1 MAFAGTPALGY
12 VQKDRF
18 SNLPERRVDDD
29 GETGG
34 GVLEAPSAS
43 VATPRPLLRSG
54 ARAGAHVA
62 RYGMPGGRD
71 PRYAALDLGTNNC
84 RLLIARP
91 DGDGFRVVDAFSR
104 IVRLGEG
111 IATTGNLSDG
121 AMSRTLE
128 ALAICRRKIEERNVA
143 RVRLVTTEACRVAG
157 NGPAFLARVRE
168 ELGLELELLD
178 RRSEALLAA
187 AGCSA
192 LAHKQAE
199 SVVLFDI
206 GGGSTELVWLAM
218 RDRVQDPGIASRVR
232 SWASLP
238 VGVVTLAEKH
248 GGVEVTRET
257 FEAMV
262 AETLELLAEFAE
274 AARPAIDS
282 AGFHLLGTSGT
293 VTTLGGL
300 HLGLEKYDRRQ
311 VDGLWMKKAEVD
323 AAIEN
328 LLVMSYA
335 ARAANG
341 CIGRDRAD
349 LVIAGAAIFEAIRR
363 AFPSESMR
371 IGDRGLREGMLIEM
385 MRADGVLKRRRR

>member
-1 MAFAGTPALGY
+1 LAFAGTPALGY

>member
-1 MAFAGTPALGY
+1 M
-12 VQKDRF
+12 
-18 SNLPERRVDDD
+18 DDD

-34 GVLEAPSAS
+34 GALQAPAAS
-43 VATPRPLLRSG
+43 VATPLRPLLRSG
-54 ARAGAHVA
+54 ARSGASVA
-62 RYGMPGGRD
+62 RFGLPGLRD

-121 AMSRTLE
+121 AMERTLE
-128 ALAICRRKIEERNVA
+128 ALAICRRKIEDRNVA
-143 RVRLVTTEACRVAG
+143 RVRLVTTEACRVAT
-157 NGPAFLARVRE
+157 NGAAFLARVRD

-192 LAHKQAE
+192 LAHKHAE

-218 RDRVQDPGIASRVR
+218 REKNHEPGIAGRVR
-232 SWASLP
+232 AWASLP
-238 VGVVTLAEKH
+238 IGVVTLAERH
-248 GGVEVTRET
+248 GGVEVTSET

-262 AETLELLAEFAE
+262 AETLDALTEFAQS
-274 AARPAIDS
+274 ARLAPES
-282 AGFHLLGTSGT
+282 RGFHLLGTSGT

-300 HLGLEKYDRRQ
+300 HLGLEKYDRRR
-311 VDGLWMKKAEVD
+311 VDGLWMKTQDVD
-323 AAIEN
+323 TAIRN
-328 LLVMSYA
+328 LLAMPYA
-335 ARAANG
+335 ERAANG
-341 CIGRDRAD
+341 CIGKDRAD

>member
-1 MAFAGTPALGY
+1 MDDNG
-12 VQKDRF
+12 
-18 SNLPERRVDDD
+18 ER
-29 GETGG
+29 GG
-34 GVLEAPSAS
+34 GAAEAPAEN
-43 VATPRPLLRSG
+43 VAAPRLLLRSG
-54 ARAGAHVA
+54 ARPGPEAVRFG
-62 RYGMPGGRD
+62 RPGGRD

-91 DGDGFRVVDAFSR
+91 DGDGFRVIDAFSR

-121 AMSRTLE
+121 AIERTLE
-128 ALAICRRKIEERNVA
+128 ALAVCRRKIEERNVS
-143 RVRLVTTEACRVAG
+143 RVRLVTTEACRVAR
-157 NGPAFLARVRE
+157 NGAAFLARVRH

-218 RDRVQDPGIASRVR
+218 REKAVAPGEPGIASRVR
-232 SWASLP
+232 AWASLP
-238 VGVVTLAEKH
+238 VGVVTLAERH
-248 GGVEVTRET
+248 GGVDVTRDT

-262 AETLELLAEFAE
+262 AETRSALADFAE
-274 AARPAIDS
+274 AARPATGG

-300 HLGLEKYDRRQ
+300 HLGLEKYDRRR
-311 VDGLWMKKAEVD
+311 VDGLWMRKGEVD
-323 AAIEN
+323 AAIGN
-328 LLVMSYA
+328 LIDMPYA

-363 AFPSESMR
+363 AFPSETMR

-385 MRADGVLKRRRR
+385 MRADGVLNRHRR

>member
-1 MAFAGTPALGY
+1 MAPA
-12 VQKDRF
+12 
-18 SNLPERRVDDD
+18 
-29 GETGG
+29 
-34 GVLEAPSAS
+34 ASA
-43 VATPRPLLRSG
+43 ATPRPLLRSG
-54 ARAGAHVA
+54 ARSGADAA
-62 RYGMPGGRD
+62 RFGLPGMRD

-91 DGDGFRVVDAFSR
+91 DGDSFRVVDAFSR

-111 IATTGNLSDG
+111 IATTGQISEG
-121 AMSRTLE
+121 AIERTLE
-128 ALAICRRKIEERNVA
+128 ALAICRRKIEERNVS
-143 RVRLVTTEACRVAG
+143 RVRLVTTEACRVAV
-157 NGPAFLARVRE
+157 NGPAFLGRVRH

-187 AGCSA
+187 AGCAA

-206 GGGSTELVWLAM
+206 GGGSTELVWLAL
-218 RDRVQDPGIASRVR
+218 RDKPCAAGELDIAGRVR
-232 SWASLP
+232 AWVSLP
-238 VGVVTLAEKH
+238 LGVVTLAERH
-248 GGVEVTRET
+248 GGVDVTRET

-262 AETLELLAEFAE
+262 AETLAALAGFAE
-274 AARPAIDS
+274 AAGPATAS
-282 AGFHLLGTSGT
+282 PGFHLLGTSGT

-300 HLGLEKYDRRQ
+300 HLGLEKYDRRR
-311 VDGLWMKKAEVD
+311 VDGLWMNNDEVD
-323 AAIEN
+323 TAIEN
-328 LLVMSYA
+328 LLAMPYA
-335 ARAANG
+335 VRASNG

-363 AFPSESMR
+363 AFPSENMR

>member
-1 MAFAGTPALGY
+1 M
-12 VQKDRF
+12 
-18 SNLPERRVDDD
+18 DDD

-34 GVLEAPSAS
+34 GVLDTPSAS
-43 VATPRPLLRSG
+43 TATPRPLLRSG
-54 ARAGAHVA
+54 ARAGAHAA

-121 AMSRTLE
+121 AISRTLE

-157 NGPAFLARVRE
+157 NGAAFLARVRD

-218 RDRVQDPGIASRVR
+218 RDRVQEPGIASRVR
-232 SWASLP
+232 TWASLP

-248 GGVEVTRET
+248 GGVNVTRDT

-262 AETLELLAEFAE
+262 AETLDALKDFAE
-274 AARPAIDS
+274 AARPAIQS
-282 AGFHLLGTSGT
+282 PGFHLLGTSGT

-311 VDGLWMKKAEVD
+311 VDGLWMRREEVD
-323 AAIEN
+323 TSIEN
-328 LLVMSYA
+328 LLAMPYA

-363 AFPSESMR
+363 AFPSETMR

>member
-157 NGPAFLARVRE
+157 NGPVFLARVRE

>member
-1 MAFAGTPALGY
+1 MDH
-12 VQKDRF
+12 K
-18 SNLPERRVDDD
+18 

-34 GVLEAPSAS
+34 GAAEAPAEN

-54 ARAGAHVA
+54 ARSGAHAA
-62 RYGMPGGRD
+62 RFGMPGGRD

-84 RLLIARP
+84 RLLVARP
-91 DGDGFRVVDAFSR
+91 DGDSFRVVDAFSR

-111 IATTGNLSDG
+111 IATTGRISDG
-121 AMSRTLE
+121 AMERTLE
-128 ALAICRRKIEERNVA
+128 ALAVCRRKIEERNVA
-143 RVRLVTTEACRVAG
+143 RVRLVTTEACRVAR
-157 NGPAFLARVRE
+157 NGAAFLTRVRE
-168 ELGLELELLD
+168 ELGLELEVLD

-192 LAHKQAE
+192 LAHKEAE

-206 GGGSTELVWLAM
+206 GGGSTELVWLAL
-218 RDRVQDPGIASRVR
+218 REKAAAPGEPGIASRVR
-232 SWASLP
+232 AWASLP
-238 VGVVTLAEKH
+238 VGVVTLAERH
-248 GGVEVTRET
+248 GGMDVTRET

-262 AETLELLAEFAE
+262 DETLAALAEFAE
-274 AARPAIDS
+274 AARPAIAS
-282 AGFHLLGTSGT
+282 PGFHLLGTSGT

-300 HLGLEKYDRRQ
+300 HLGLEKYDRRR
-311 VDGLWMKKAEVD
+311 VDGLWMCKGEVD
-323 AAIEN
+323 TAIGN
-328 LLVMSYA
+328 LIDMPYA

-363 AFPSESMR
+363 AFPSETLR